1 MSIRSVLPAFAVLL
15 LVPLHSWAQD
25 VRPTRALS
33 SIVPEVRFDGVP
45 LGDAIAF
52 LQDISGANLHVNW
65 RALEAAAVSKDT
77 AITMRLRR
85 VPMRKVLKTML
96 NEAAPGVLAF
106 YVEDNIIHVTTR
118 ELADEQMITRV
129 FPVQDLLLDVPDFSG
144 PDFNLAGGNGSTGG
158 GFGGGSNNGGGFG
171 GGFGGGAGSGSGNRG
186 LFGGN
191 NGNNNNDDNEQTMTR
206 AERADQLIEL
216 ITSTIRP
223 EIWQVNGGKASI
235 RYFNGNLII
244 TAPRTVLG
252 VIGMD

>member
-1 MSIRSVLPAFAVLL
+1 MSLRTFTLATALMLL
-15 LVPLHSWAQD
+15 APLAGLAQD

-45 LGDAIAF
+45 LGDAIEF
-52 LQDISGANLHVNW
+52 LRDITGANLHVNW
-65 RALEAAAVSKDT
+65 RALEAVAVSRDT

-85 VPMRKVLKTML
+85 VPMRKALKTML
-96 NEAAPGVLAF
+96 NEAAPGMLAF
-106 YVEDNIIHVTTR
+106 YVEDNVIHVTTR
-118 ELADEQMITRV
+118 ELADEQMITQV

-144 PDFNLAGGNGSTGG
+144 PDFNLASGIGNSGG
-158 GFGGGSNNGGGFG
+158 GFGGGSNNGGFG
-171 GGFGGGAGSGSGNRG
+171 GGFGGGSGNSG

-191 NGNNNNDDNEQTMTR
+191 SGNNRNNNDERNMTR
-206 AERADQLIEL
+206 AERAEQLVEL

-235 RYFNGNLII
+235 RYFNGNLIV

-252 VIGMD
+252 VMGMD

>member
-1 MSIRSVLPAFAVLL
+1 MYVRSCLLAL
-15 LVPLHSWAQD
+15 LVLIAAVPVWAADD
-25 VRPTRALS
+25 VRPSLALNR
-33 SIVPEVRFDGVP
+33 VLPEVRFEGVP
-45 LGDAIAF
+45 LGDAIEF
-52 LQDISGANLHVNW
+52 LRDVSGANLHVNW

-77 AITMRLRR
+77 AITLRLRR

-106 YVEDNIIHVTTR
+106 YVEDNVIHVTTR

-129 FPVQDLLLDVPDFSG
+129 FDVRDLLVDVPDFTG
-144 PDFNLAGGNGSTGG
+144 PDFNLAGGNGNSGGGFGNSGG
-158 GFGGGSNNGGGFG
+158 GFGGGS
-171 GGFGGGAGSGSGNRG
+171 GSGG
-186 LFGGN
+186 LFGNSGGN
-191 NGNNNNDDNEQTMTR
+191 NSNNDNETTVTR
-206 AERADQLIEL
+206 AERAEQLIDL

-252 VIGMD
+252 VMGMD